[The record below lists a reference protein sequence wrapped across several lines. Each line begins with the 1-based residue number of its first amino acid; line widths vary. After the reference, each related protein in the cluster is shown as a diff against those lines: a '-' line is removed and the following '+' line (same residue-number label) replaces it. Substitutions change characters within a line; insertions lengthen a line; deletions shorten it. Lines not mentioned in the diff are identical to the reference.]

1 MTQDKLKTKDDTKMY
16 LGAVYQVS
24 YMADRSRVLS
34 PYSLSNILLEFIDE
48 TQKKN
53 NEQYIFIKIS
63 LPSVSFLPFSVS
75 RGKKFTVSSSFSLRY
90 FLFTVCSFRNDFTV
104 ALHSFFDLLS

>member
-48 TQKKN
+48 TKK
-53 NEQYIFIKIS
+53 
-63 LPSVSFLPFSVS
+63 
-75 RGKKFTVSSSFSLRY
+75 KK
-90 FLFTVCSFRNDFTV
+90 
-104 ALHSFFDLLS
+104 

>member
-24 YMADRSRVLS
+24 YRAGRSQCYRHT

-48 TQKKN
+48 TKK
-53 NEQYIFIKIS
+53 
-63 LPSVSFLPFSVS
+63 
-75 RGKKFTVSSSFSLRY
+75 KK
-90 FLFTVCSFRNDFTV
+90 
-104 ALHSFFDLLS
+104 